1 MNSVPPYVPPGPGP
15 GRSRRLASGARPMA
29 AGQAVLASF
38 IAVVLVVGA
47 HAFGLLDREGGG
59 GDESS
64 FDFGTASTDTPA
76 DDTGADD
83 AGSADEEPPTTDAA
97 PSDSV
102 VVDPGTETTIA
113 RADTNAVP
121 TPEDPARVYIA
132 GDSDAGNLGPPLQ
145 GILEDTGVV
154 HSTLF
159 YKVSSGLTRPDFFDW
174 PAQLQRDIPEEDPD
188 IVVVTFGGNDAQDVL
203 IDDRSYPVDTPEWK
217 AEYSRRVGAVM
228 DYLSDDGRTLVWVGI
243 PNAESGSFRDRLNI
257 LQQVT
262 KDAAAARPDVIYI
275 DTWNIFVGAS
285 GGYAAYIIDPRDQQ
299 GKLVRADDGF
309 HLNQVGSEI
318 LAIEV
323 AEAVTAELV
332 ARGAVI

>member
-1 MNSVPPYVPPGPGP
+1 
-15 GRSRRLASGARPMA
+15 MA
-29 AGQAVLASF
+29 AGQAILASF
-38 IAVVLVVGA
+38 IAIGLVVGA
-47 HAFGLLDREGGG
+47 NGVGLLDREGGG

-64 FDFGTASTDTPA
+64 FDFGATGTATTDVAETPA
-76 DDTGADD
+76 TDGPATDDSGTDD
-83 AGSADEEPPTTDAA
+83 PATDDSSAD
-97 PSDSV
+97 
-102 VVDPGTETTIA
+102 VVDVATTV
-113 RADTNAVP
+113 ADANDVP
-121 TPEDPARVYIA
+121 TREDPARIYIA

-145 GILEDTGVV
+145 ATLEDTGVV
-154 HSTLF
+154 ESTLE

-174 PAQLQRDIPEEDPD
+174 PAQLQRDIPEVDPD

-203 IDDRSYPVDTPEWK
+203 LDNRSYPVDSPEWK

-243 PNAESGSFRDRLNI
+243 PNAESGAFRDRLNI

-285 GGYAAYIIDPRDQQ
+285 GGYAAYIIDPRDRQ

-309 HLNQVGSEI
+309 HLNQVGAEI

-332 ARGAVI
+332 ERGAVL